1 MKKLLGKNTEVNFD
15 GLTIDTRLIKTNN
28 LFLAIK
34 GKKIDGSQF
43 IESALKK
50 GAGCIVSSKIF
61 KKKNSK
67 FIKVKNTTEFLNQFA
82 KLKRE
87 QSFAK
92 IISITGS
99 AGKTS
104 LKNLLKDL

>member
-1 MKKLLGKNTEVNFD
+1 M
-15 GLTIDTRLIKTNN
+15 
-28 LFLAIK
+28 FLQK
-34 GKKIDGSQF
+34 Y
-43 IESALKK
+43 L
-50 GAGCIVSSKIF
+50 

-104 LKNLLKDL
+104 LKNLLKDLLQNFGQTFSSLNLTIIILEFLSVSQI